1 MLATRFAFLVYF
13 LIVFVLNGGGLLAH
27 LGVVPS
33 LGLNMAVI
41 LACNLFSAPVA
52 VWGAYRIG
60 ELAEEEYRR
69 KQRP

>member
-1 MLATRFAFLVYF
+1 MLATRFAYLIYF
-13 LIVFVLNGGGLLAH
+13 LIVFVLNGWGLLAH
-27 LGVVPS
+27 LGIAPP
-33 LGLNMAVI
+33 LGLSIAMI
-41 LACNLFSAPVA
+41 LAFNLFSAPIA